1 MVFDLTMFLFQLEAM
16 GVGVNILLQLQQDR
30 QFRHPSCH
38 LLHHLLMTA
47 KVKIQFLTGLPNK
60 PREVRVF
67 LSNDNVAIDKNAT
80 QSSNLNEDSHIA
92 SKAVDDK
99 WRSWSSTD
107 TSDLSVWWELDLGET
122 LPVEKVISDN
132 PNCSCK
138 LSHAAISMF
147 DDQGKLVA
155 SKTTKDTCSMW

>member
-1 MVFDLTMFLFQLEAM
+1 MSGSIYCCNRIASSGTPHVTSYIISFFCHESMPTY
-16 GVGVNILLQLQQDR
+16 DR
-30 QFRHPSCH
+30 Q
-38 LLHHLLMTA
+38 
-47 KVKIQFLTGLPNK
+47 LPIEL
-60 PREVRVF
+60 REVRVF

-92 SKAVDDK
+92 SKAVDNK

-107 TSDLSVWWELDLGET
+107 TSDLFAWCELDLGET

-155 SKTTKDTCSMW
+155 SKTTKDKCGM